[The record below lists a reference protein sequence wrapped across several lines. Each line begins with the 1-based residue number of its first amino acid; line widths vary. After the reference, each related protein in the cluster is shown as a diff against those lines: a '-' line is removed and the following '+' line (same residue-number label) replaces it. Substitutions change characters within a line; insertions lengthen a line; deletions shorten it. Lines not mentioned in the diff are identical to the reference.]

1 MNDFLEAHV
10 VLLPPEAGGRPRPI
24 APREG
29 NYRPR
34 LTRDGEGLSVRF
46 IEGPPLLAPGH
57 GAHIIAE
64 VEPPFAANDVVAGEE
79 LQIVEGSNIVG
90 ILTVL
95 RVV

>member
-1 MNDFLEAHV
+1 MRGFLEAHV
-10 VLLPPEAGGRPRPI
+10 LLLPPEAGGRPRPI

-34 LTRDGEGLSVRF
+34 LARDGEDLSVCF
-46 IEGPPLLAPGH
+46 IEGPPLLEPGH
-57 GAHIIAE
+57 GARIIAE
-64 VEPPFAANDVVAGEE
+64 IDPSRNCCDVAAGDE
-79 LQIVEGSNIVG
+79 LQIIEGSSIVG